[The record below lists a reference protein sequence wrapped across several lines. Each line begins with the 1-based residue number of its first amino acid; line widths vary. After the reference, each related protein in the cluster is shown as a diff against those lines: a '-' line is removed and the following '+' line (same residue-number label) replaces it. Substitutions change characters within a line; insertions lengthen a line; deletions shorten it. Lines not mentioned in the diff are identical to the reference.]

1 MKSFRLFTLFFL
13 FTSPIWAQDTLDI
26 KANAQKII
34 AQFKARQF
42 EQINP
47 LLDYEMSR
55 ILGAN
60 GLEDLWDGINMQFG
74 EVQQV
79 KETTFKRIDSLFVSK
94 TPVVFENKTW
104 LLKIV
109 FNLQGKMS
117 GLFLEPL
124 KMPYEPPAYADESL
138 FYEYK
143 KTLANPMMRAL

>member
-13 FTSPIWAQDTLDI
+13 FNSPIWAQDTLDI

-47 LLDYEMSR
+47 ILDYEMSR
-55 ILGAN
+55 ILEAN

-74 EVQQV
+74 EVEQV

-104 LLKIV
+104 SI
-109 FNLQGKMS
+109 
-117 GLFLEPL
+117 
-124 KMPYEPPAYADESL
+124 
-138 FYEYK
+138 
-143 KTLANPMMRAL
+143 T